1 MLIFLLSPTFVWKY
15 LFAHPKSPM
24 CAKAH
29 HTTSIYLAFLVLFDF
44 LVAVGGVFFLD
55 ALHTT
60 TSTSSITKAKTPQT
74 MKMIC

>member
-1 MLIFLLSPTFVWKY
+1 MLSFVLSLTFVWKY

-29 HTTSIYLAFLVLFDF
+29 HTTPIIYLAFLVLFDF

-74 MKMIC
+74 M